1 MATKKPFK
9 ETKVGSFLLQKLPKV
24 FSAVA
29 NDSMPAKVIE
39 ALIGKSD
46 LTPEDKQIALTKLEI
61 EREELEGITRR
72 WEADA
77 ASGNF
82 LAASVRPAVLILLTI
97 SFIAGWAMQLQEIE
111 LVAEV
116 VKLVYMGYFGSRG
129 FEKVMGDRYHHKK

>member
-9 ETKVGSFLLQKLPKV
+9 ETKVGSFLLEKLPKV
-24 FSAVA
+24 FKAVA
-29 NDSMPAKVIE
+29 DDSVPVKVIE

-46 LTPEDKQIALTKLEI
+46 LTPEDKQIALAKLEL

-77 ASGNF
+77 LSGNA
-82 LAASVRPAVLILLTI
+82 LAASVRPAVLILLTV
-97 SFIAGWAMQLQEIE
+97 SFIAGWAMKLEQLDLI
-111 LVAEV
+111 AEV

-129 FEKVMGDRYHHKK
+129 FEKVMGNRYHKN

>member
-1 MATKKPFK
+1 MPTKKPFNK
-9 ETKVGSFLLQKLPKV
+9 TKVGAFLLQKLPKV

-29 NDSMPAKVIE
+29 GDSLPAKVIE

-46 LTPEDKQIALTKLEI
+46 LSSEDKQIALTKLEI

-77 ASGNF
+77 GSGNF
-82 LAASVRPAVLILLTI
+82 LAASVRPAVLIILTV
-97 SFIAGWAMQLQEIE
+97 SFITGWIMQLQEIE
-111 LVAEV
+111 LIAEV

-129 FEKVMGDRYHHKK
+129 FEKVMGNRYHKN